1 MIGASLCV
9 TWTYDWI
16 CKHQKV
22 EMASNSRGTPHSREE
37 YSAPM
42 KSAGLHQLPSFYV
55 FNANS
60 IAKPHAKEQLHGDLL
75 YYNIDIAVIS
85 ESKLKKHHKDEFLA
99 LPNYHLYRR
108 DRLGRG
114 GSGIAIYAK
123 DTYNCTE
130 CVVSNDNRA
139 TNCCGS
145 ESKILKQENPC

>member
-1 MIGASLCV
+1 M
-9 TWTYDWI
+9 
-16 CKHQKV
+16 
-22 EMASNSRGTPHSREE
+22 
-37 YSAPM
+37 
-42 KSAGLHQLPSFYV
+42 HQLPSFYA

-60 IAKPHAKEQLHGDLL
+60 IAKPPAKEQLHGDLL

-85 ESKLKKHHKDEFLA
+85 ESKLKKHHMDEFLA

-130 CVVSNDNRA
+130 CVVSSDSRDYELLWLRIQDPK
-139 TNCCGS
+139 TG
-145 ESKILKQENPC
+145 ESMLVGGTISSPKAYLPSGRNLRSY